1 MAINRGHDAD
11 IVGAVTDQ
19 RAGIKYGYNSIPERW
34 LEVLK
39 LHDNILDATDCLQE
53 FGSSPTISLNYFEP
67 FTSSLCI

>member
-11 IVGAVTDQ
+11 IVGVVTGQ
-19 RAGIKYGYNSIPERW
+19 RAGIKYGYDSIPERW

-39 LHDNILDATDCLQE
+39 LHDIILDAADCLQE